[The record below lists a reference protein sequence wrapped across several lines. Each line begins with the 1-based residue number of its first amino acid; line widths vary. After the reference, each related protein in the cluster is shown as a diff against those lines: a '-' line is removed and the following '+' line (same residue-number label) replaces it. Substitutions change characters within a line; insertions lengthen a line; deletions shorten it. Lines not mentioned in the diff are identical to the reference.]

1 MNRARMLT
9 RREFIVATG
18 VVGGGMA
25 LAIVPRIAGA
35 APDAGAPS
43 ELTPWIVIGADNTV
57 TVRVPGPESGTG
69 NSTQAAMYVAEELH
83 CSWGDMRTESISFV
97 RNALEGNLYLGAT
110 GLWSTFA
117 GAGASGELM
126 KTLTQAGASARERLR
141 AAAAAQWKVPVK
153 EIEARGGELSHAR
166 SGRMAR
172 YGELAAR
179 AAAVKLPAEPAPK
192 PPEQWTLLKKQTLP
206 QVYAR
211 SVVDGS
217 SVYGIDVQPP
227 GALYAAL
234 LQCPVHGGKLKSYE
248 FEAIRNMPGVRAVVV
263 VDPGEPRRV
272 LQRPAHWAQTD
283 AQSGVAVIAEHY
295 WQARKALEALPVTW
309 DEGPGTQWKSTR
321 QLYDAIYARLDQ
333 PPDDLVSDV
342 GDAPRLI
349 GEAGDKAV
357 EATYL
362 TPFCDHA
369 TMEPLNGTARVT
381 ENRVELWHPAAMA
394 VQAITIATEETGVPP
409 ENVHLHLP
417 LVGGSFGRRVGC
429 DDVRM
434 VVAVAKK
441 FPGTP
446 IHVIWSREETFRQGR
461 YRDLQ
466 AARLRAALGSDGL
479 PAALTSHVAACKFVS
494 FGMTDAVYVK
504 GCIPHVRI
512 ETSNVETHVL
522 TGQYRGPGY
531 NSHCFIVES
540 FIDECAARAR
550 IDPLEYRLRI
560 LKKWPDAA
568 WGKCLEVAA
577 SHARW
582 GSALPPGHGRG
593 IAIGNFGGGGEPN
606 SGTTVAAVATVE
618 VGSAGELTVHSL
630 DIAFDCGQTLNMDA
644 VHSQLEGSAVF
655 AMNMCLNE
663 ELNLENGRIV
673 EGNFDRYPMLRIADV
688 PRAINIHTG
697 ALSGHERYANM
708 GEAGVGV
715 IAPAVANAIFAAT
728 GTRLRTMPFRNQELR
743 PGSVGNRR

>member
-1 MNRARMLT
+1 MNRIPPLT

-25 LAIVPRIAGA
+25 LAVVPQIAGA
-35 APDAGAPS
+35 AANAGAPT
-43 ELTPWIVIGADNTV
+43 ELTPWIVIGADNSV

-69 NSTQAAMYVAEELH
+69 NSTQTAMFVAEELQ
-83 CSWGDMRTESISFV
+83 CSWTDVRTEPISFE
-97 RNALEGNLYLGAT
+97 RNAREGNLYLSAT

-126 KTLTQAGASARERLR
+126 KTLMQAGASARERLR
-141 AAAAAQWKVPVK
+141 TAAAVQWRVPLGEIAAN
-153 EIEARGGELSHAR
+153 GGVLRHPR
-166 SGRMAR
+166 SGREAR

-179 AAAVKLPAEPAPK
+179 AATVKLPAEPAPK
-192 PPEQWTLLKKQTLP
+192 PREKWTLLNRQTLP
-206 QVYAR
+206 QVHAR

-217 SVYGIDVQPP
+217 SVYGIDVHPP
-227 GALYAAL
+227 GTLYAAL
-234 LQCPVHGGKLKSYE
+234 RQCPVHGGRLVSHD

-272 LQRPAHWAQTD
+272 LKRPAHWAQTD
-283 AQSGVAVIAEHY
+283 AQSAVAVIADHY
-295 WQARKALEALPVTW
+295 WQARKALDVLPVTW
-309 DEGPGTQWKSTR
+309 DDGPGAQWKSTR
-321 QLYDAIYARLDQ
+321 QLYDAVHARLDQ
-333 PPDDLVSDV
+333 APDDLVSDT

-349 GEAGDKAV
+349 GAAGDKAI

-362 TPFCDHA
+362 TPFCEHA
-369 TMEPLNGTARVT
+369 TMEPLNGTALVK
-381 ENRVELWHPAAMA
+381 ENFVELWHPAAMA

-409 ENVHLHLP
+409 ENIRLHLP

-446 IHVIWSREETFRQGR
+446 VHVIWSREETFRQGR

-466 AARLRAALGSDGL
+466 AARLRAALGPDGL
-479 PAALTSHVAACKFVS
+479 PEALTSHVAACKFVS

-550 IDPLEYRLRI
+550 IDPLEYRRRLLR
-560 LKKWPDAA
+560 KWPDAA
-568 WGKCLEVAA
+568 WAKCLEVAA
-577 SHARW
+577 SRAGW
-582 GSALPPGHGRG
+582 GRPLPPNHGRG
-593 IAIGNFGGGGEPN
+593 IAIGNFGGAGEPH
-606 SGTTVAAVATVE
+606 SGATVAAVATVE
-618 VGSAGELTVHSL
+618 VDGAGQLEVHAL

-644 VHSQLEGSAVF
+644 VRSQLEGSAVF

-688 PRAINIHTG
+688 PRAINIHTD

-715 IAPAVANAIFAAT
+715 IAPAIANAIFAAT
-728 GTRLRTMPFRNQELR
+728 GTRLRSMPFRNLKLR
-743 PGSVGNRR
+743 AGTS